1 VLAVLNYYK
10 HDAIE
15 DVFNLIRRIY
25 GEFTSGSQVGG
36 QWWTEDGVHSE
47 DDACAARVHNRVE
60 AEIGCVMWREHINQ
74 DHVYELHLSDDSH
87 QCLWKM
93 GGYLCSVVLGVE

>member
-36 QWWTEDGVHSE
+36 RRMGSIVRMMHVLPECATE
-47 DDACAARVHNRVE
+47 
-60 AEIGCVMWREHINQ
+60 
-74 DHVYELHLSDDSH
+74 
-87 QCLWKM
+87 
-93 GGYLCSVVLGVE
+93 